1 MKILQIV
8 IILCG
13 LAGGAMGLDIM
24 FRLQP
29 GREAGDAASD
39 TIEVKA
45 PSLDENGEPKK

>member
-1 MKILQIV
+1 MKLLQVV

-29 GREAGDAASD
+29 GRDLGGDSSD
-39 TIEVKA
+39 TLEVKA